1 MTTAISEPTNNMGQG
16 RIEENRSSTMAQSIK
31 QYLFAPLEANIS
43 TELQLLLL
51 TFCTG
56 IQDAISFPDFL
67 CFASNQT
74 GNTVV
79 LAVGLTGFKGDFFHL
94 SNVGLSLSAF
104 LAGAIIAGQVGNAVG
119 SRRRLWQL
127 ISNILQTIMAFGAG
141 WVQFAKGSQQSG
153 PWALAAIAL
162 LAFSSGAQ
170 VATARAFR
178 MTEISTA
185 MATAAWVD
193 LVIDPQLLCL
203 KNRSRTRRA
212 LFLLTLAAG
221 SFAGAFMHT
230 RIGSPLALTVSAI
243 GKLLVVPMLLVARSE
258 TSEVVYDLESKT

>member
-1 MTTAISEPTNNMGQG
+1 MEQIKAQDHRPSSLLQ
-16 RIEENRSSTMAQSIK
+16 RIHR
-31 QYLFAPLEANIS
+31 YLVDPLEPNVS

-79 LAVGLTGFKGDFFHL
+79 LAVGLTGFRGDFFHL
-94 SNVGLSLSAF
+94 SNIGISLSTF
-104 LAGAIIAGQVGNAVG
+104 LAGAIIAGQLGNVAG
-119 SRRRLWQL
+119 NRQRWWQL
-127 ISNILQTIMAFGAG
+127 LSNILQTIMVFGAA
-141 WVQFAKGSQQSG
+141 WIQFAKGLHQAG

-162 LAFSSGAQ
+162 LAVSSGAQ

-178 MTEISTA
+178 MTEITTA

-212 LFLLTLAAG
+212 LFLVTLAAG
-221 SFAGAFMHT
+221 SFAGAFMH
-230 RIGSPLALTVSAI
+230 RSIGSPLALTVSAI
-243 GKLLVVPMLLVARSE
+243 GKLLIVPILLFARSE
-258 TSEVVYDLESKT
+258 KDEAGAGDFALEAKA